1 MRIEVIK
8 TPAGMDRPC
17 GQVKKLPLIKVIKKD
32 IANNTKEKDQYAKD
46 RERLKHDERGKRIQS
61 RQN

>member
-1 MRIEVIK
+1 
-8 TPAGMDRPC
+8 MDRPC
-17 GQVKKLPLIKVIKKD
+17 GQVKKLTLIKVIKKD